1 MKKPIA
7 LCLFGLAAAGA
18 AHAQE
23 FGRVISSTPV
33 IHQVA
38 VPRQTCTQQPVAIE
52 QPNSGAGSL
61 MGAIA
66 GGAMGNAIGDGSG
79 RALAT
84 MIGLVG
90 GAIVGNRIE
99 GSGTQV
105 QNYQQCTTQTYYEN
119 RAVGYNVVYEYAG
132 RQYQVQMPQDPG
144 PTIRLQVTPVGAS
157 SMAPMEQAPAMVQPP
172 VMQAPLVQ
180 APIVMAPPIQTY
192 TTIVPA
198 PVAYPGYYHR
208 PYVPNVSLHLGYIRG
223 GHRHDHGHRHQG
235 QRNHWR

>member
-23 FGRVISSTPV
+23 VGRVISSTPV
-33 IHQVA
+33 IQQVA
-38 VPRQTCTQQPVAIE
+38 VPRQYCSQQPVAVE

-66 GGAMGNAIGDGSG
+66 GGAMGNAIGDGGG
-79 RALAT
+79 RAIAT

-90 GAIVGNRIE
+90 GAMVGNRIE

-105 QNYQQCTTQTYYEN
+105 QNYQQCTTQTTYEN
-119 RAVGYNVVYEYAG
+119 RAVAYNVVYEYAG

-144 PTIRLQVTPVGAS
+144 PTVRLQITPISAAPPVDPNSGVIPATVATAPMVIGPPVQTVITTATPV
-157 SMAPMEQAPAMVQPP
+157 V
-172 VMQAPLVQ
+172 
-180 APIVMAPPIQTY
+180 
-192 TTIVPA
+192 VPQ
-198 PVAYPGYYHR
+198 YYYHR
-208 PYVPNVSLHLGYIRG
+208 PYYPNVSLHLGYVRG
-223 GHRHDHGHRHQG
+223 GHRHHGH
-235 QRNHWR
+235 WR